1 MKVKENIGTIN
12 ALIRITAG
20 LTLLALG
27 ATKLTRM
34 PWRNTYL
41 FIMIC
46 GAMKVAEGI
55 VRYCP
60 ITALLQREDFCI
72 QLNGGNGKNN
82 QSNHQNEAKTDLD
95 APLDYNPT

>member
-1 MKVKENIGTIN
+1 MKVKENIGIIN

-20 LTLLALG
+20 LTILAW
-27 ATKLTRM
+27 ATTKMTRM

-41 FIMIC
+41 FMMIC

-60 ITALLQREDFCI
+60 ITALLQKEECCI
-72 QLNGGNGKNN
+72 QL
-82 QSNHQNEAKTDLD
+82 KTKQTSTESDLEE
-95 APLDYNPT
+95 PLDYNPT

>member
-1 MKVKENIGTIN
+1 MKIFGGCKMMKVNENIGIIN

-20 LTLLALG
+20 LTILAW
-27 ATKLTRM
+27 ATTKLTRM

-41 FIMIC
+41 FMMIC

-60 ITALLQREDFCI
+60 ITALLQKEECCI
-72 QLNGGNGKNN
+72 QVKKKNEN
-82 QSNHQNEAKTDLD
+82 TVSELD